1 MKLKRIIA
9 AMAAAAVA
17 VSTLAV
23 SAFAAT
29 VTLNSEYT
37 GGWSQSALIP
47 KSEFEAIGGDVKVVL
62 EVERHDPLVGDGN
75 YLLKAMN
82 APESWDEI
90 TSQFTSDTA
99 IRKGDGFIVVGK
111 DVTSVEFVV
120 PEATWQAFHGYINDG
135 VEDETTS
142 GLSFQVNDVIIKSA
156 ELSAGSPE
164 GEFTVVDEAMSAE
177 IMKNGVSALGE
188 TADEAV
194 ADDTAADT
202 TDDAAAA
209 TDDAAA
215 DTAVDTTADAPA
227 ADTAATTA
235 TATGNASAAVIVSV
249 MAVAGAA
256 AIAAK
261 KRK

>member
-1 MKLKRIIA
+1 MNFKKIIA
-9 AMAAAAVA
+9 SVAAAAVA

-75 YLLKAMN
+75 YLLKPMN
-82 APESWDEI
+82 AAESWDAI
-90 TSQFTSDTA
+90 TDQLTSDTA
-99 IRKGDGFIVVGK
+99 IRKSDGFIVVGK

-120 PEATWQAFHGYINDG
+120 PEATWQSFHGYINDG
-135 VEDETTS
+135 VEDETSS

-156 ELSAGSPE
+156 ELSAGSAE
-164 GEFTVVDEAMSAE
+164 GEFTVVDEATSAD
-177 IMKNGVSALGE
+177 IMKNGVPA
-188 TADEAV
+188 A
-194 ADDTAADT
+194 DTAADT
-202 TDDAAAA
+202 TA
-209 TDDAAA
+209 DAAA
-215 DTAVDTTADAPA
+215 DTTEDAPA

-235 TATGNASAAVIVSV
+235 TATGNTSAAVIVAV
-249 MAVAGAA
+249 MAAAGAA

>member
-23 SAFAAT
+23 SAFAST

-82 APESWDEI
+82 AAESWDEI

-120 PEATWQAFHGYINDG
+120 PEATWQSFHGYINDG
-135 VEDETTS
+135 VEDETSS

-156 ELSAGSPE
+156 ELSAGSAE

-188 TADEAV
+188 TADEAAADDTA

-202 TDDAAAA
+202 TDDAAA
-209 TDDAAA
+209 
-215 DTAVDTTADAPA
+215 ADAPA

-235 TATGNASAAVIVSV
+235 TATGNTSAAVIVSV

-256 AIAAK
+256 AIVAK

>member
-1 MKLKRIIA
+1 MNFKKIIA
-9 AMAAAAVA
+9 SVAAAAVA

-75 YLLKAMN
+75 YLLKPMN
-82 APESWDEI
+82 AAESWDAI
-90 TSQFTSDTA
+90 TDQLSSDTA

-120 PEATWQAFHGYINDG
+120 PEATWQSLHGYINEG
-135 VEDETTS
+135 VEDETSS

-164 GEFTVVDEAMSAE
+164 GEFTVVDEATSAD
-177 IMKNGVSALGE
+177 IMKNGVPAADAAADDVVADD

-194 ADDTAADT
+194 
-202 TDDAAAA
+202 
-209 TDDAAA
+209 
-215 DTAVDTTADAPA
+215 VDAPA
-227 ADTAATTA
+227 ADADTAAA
-235 TATGNASAAVIVSV
+235 ATGNTSAAVIFSV

-256 AIAAK
+256 AIVAK

>member
-1 MKLKRIIA
+1 MNFKKIIA
-9 AMAAAAVA
+9 SVAAAAVA

-82 APESWDEI
+82 AAESWDEI

-120 PEATWQAFHGYINDG
+120 PEATWQSFHGYINDG

-164 GEFTVVDEAMSAE
+164 GEFTVVDEATSAD
-177 IMKNGVSALGE
+177 IMKNGVP
-188 TADEAV
+188 
-194 ADDTAADT
+194 AADT
-202 TDDAAAA
+202 AA

-215 DTAVDTTADAPA
+215 DTTTEDAPA

-235 TATGNASAAVIVSV
+235 TATGNTSAAVIVSV

>member
-1 MKLKRIIA
+1 MKLKKIVA
-9 AMAAAAVA
+9 AVAAAAVA
-17 VSTLAV
+17 VSMMAV

-82 APESWDEI
+82 AAESWDEI

-120 PEATWQAFHGYINDG
+120 PEATWQSFHGYINDG
-135 VEDETTS
+135 VEDETSS

-164 GEFTVVDEAMSAE
+164 GEFTVVDEATSAD
-177 IMKNGVSALGE
+177 IMKNGVPAAD
-188 TADEAV
+188 TA
-194 ADDTAADT
+194 AADT
-202 TDDAAAA
+202 T
-209 TDDAAA
+209 TE
-215 DTAVDTTADAPA
+215 APA

-235 TATGNASAAVIVSV
+235 TATGNTSAAVIVSV

>member
-1 MKLKRIIA
+1 MNFKKIIA
-9 AMAAAAVA
+9 SVAVAAVA

-62 EVERHDPLVGDGN
+62 EVERHEPLIGDGN

-82 APESWDEI
+82 AAESWDEI

-111 DVTSVEFVV
+111 DVTSIEFVV
-120 PEATWQAFHGYINDG
+120 PEATWQSFHGYINDG

-164 GEFTVVDEAMSAE
+164 GEFTVVDEATSADL
-177 IMKNGVSALGE
+177 MQNGVPA
-188 TADEAV
+188 AY
-194 ADDTAADT
+194 TAADT
-202 TDDAAAA
+202 T
-209 TDDAAA
+209 TEE
-215 DTAVDTTADAPA
+215 APA

-235 TATGNASAAVIVSV
+235 TATANTSAAVIVSV

>member
-1 MKLKRIIA
+1 MNFKKIIA
-9 AMAAAAVA
+9 SVAAAAVA

-75 YLLKAMN
+75 YLLKPMN
-82 APESWDEI
+82 AAESWDAI
-90 TSQFTSDTA
+90 TDQLTSDTA
-99 IRKGDGFIVVGK
+99 IRKSDGFIVVGK
-111 DVTSVEFVV
+111 DVTSIEFVV
-120 PEATWQAFHGYINDG
+120 PEATWQSFHGYINDG
-135 VEDETTS
+135 VEDETSS

-156 ELSAGSPE
+156 ELSAGSAE
-164 GEFTVVDEAMSAE
+164 GEFTVVDEETSAD
-177 IMKNGVSALGE
+177 IMKNGVPA
-188 TADEAV
+188 
-194 ADDTAADT
+194 DTAADT
-202 TDDAAAA
+202 TA
-209 TDDAAA
+209 DAAA
-215 DTAVDTTADAPA
+215 DTTEDAPA

-235 TATGNASAAVIVSV
+235 TATGNTSAAVIVAV
-249 MAVAGAA
+249 MAAAGAA

>member
-1 MKLKRIIA
+1 MNFKKIIA
-9 AMAAAAVA
+9 SVAAAAVA

-82 APESWDEI
+82 AAESWDEI

-120 PEATWQAFHGYINDG
+120 PEATWQSFHGYINDG
-135 VEDETTS
+135 VEDETSS

-164 GEFTVVDEAMSAE
+164 GEFTVVDEETSAD
-177 IMKNGVSALGE
+177 IMKNGVPA
-188 TADEAV
+188 
-194 ADDTAADT
+194 DTAADT
-202 TDDAAAA
+202 TAD
-209 TDDAAA
+209 AA
-215 DTAVDTTADAPA
+215 DTTEDAPA

-235 TATGNASAAVIVSV
+235 TATGNTSAAVIVAV
-249 MAVAGAA
+249 MAAAGAA

>member
-1 MKLKRIIA
+1 MNFKKIIA
-9 AMAAAAVA
+9 SVAAAAVA

-82 APESWDEI
+82 AAESWDEI

-120 PEATWQAFHGYINDG
+120 PEATWQSFHGYINDG
-135 VEDETTS
+135 VEDETSS

-164 GEFTVVDEAMSAE
+164 GEFTVVDEATSAD
-177 IMKNGVSALGE
+177 IMKNGVPAAD
-188 TADEAV
+188 TA
-194 ADDTAADT
+194 AADT
-202 TDDAAAA
+202 T
-209 TDDAAA
+209 TE
-215 DTAVDTTADAPA
+215 DAPA

-235 TATGNASAAVIVSV
+235 TATGNTSAAVIVAV
-249 MAVAGAA
+249 MAAAGAA
-256 AIAAK
+256 AIVAK

>member
-1 MKLKRIIA
+1 MNFKKIIA
-9 AMAAAAVA
+9 SVAAAAVA

-75 YLLKAMN
+75 YLLKPMN
-82 APESWDEI
+82 AAESWDAI
-90 TSQFTSDTA
+90 TDQLSSDTA

-120 PEATWQAFHGYINDG
+120 PEATWQSFHGYINDG
-135 VEDETTS
+135 VEDETSS

-164 GEFTVVDEAMSAE
+164 GEFTVVDEATSAD
-177 IMKNGVSALGE
+177 IMKNGVP
-188 TADEAV
+188 
-194 ADDTAADT
+194 AADT
-202 TDDAAAA
+202 AA

-215 DTAVDTTADAPA
+215 DTTEEAPA

-235 TATGNASAAVIVSV
+235 TATGNTSAAVIVSV

>member
-1 MKLKRIIA
+1 MNFKKIIA
-9 AMAAAAVA
+9 SVAAAAVA

-75 YLLKAMN
+75 YLLKPMN
-82 APESWDEI
+82 AAESWDAI
-90 TSQFTSDTA
+90 TDQLTSDTA
-99 IRKGDGFIVVGK
+99 IRKSDGFIVVGK

-120 PEATWQAFHGYINDG
+120 PEATWQSFHGYINDG
-135 VEDETTS
+135 VEDETSS

-156 ELSAGSPE
+156 ELSAGSAE
-164 GEFTVVDEAMSAE
+164 GEFTVVDEATSAD
-177 IMKNGVSALGE
+177 IMKNGVPA
-188 TADEAV
+188 
-194 ADDTAADT
+194 DTAADT
-202 TDDAAAA
+202 TA
-209 TDDAAA
+209 DAAA
-215 DTAVDTTADAPA
+215 DTTADAAADTTEDAPA

-235 TATGNASAAVIVSV
+235 TATGNTSAAVIVAV
-249 MAVAGAA
+249 MAAAGAA

>member
-1 MKLKRIIA
+1 MNFKKIIA
-9 AMAAAAVA
+9 SVAAAAVA

-82 APESWDEI
+82 AAESWDEI

-99 IRKGDGFIVVGK
+99 IRKSDGFIVVGK

-120 PEATWQAFHGYINDG
+120 PEATWQSFHGYINDG
-135 VEDETTS
+135 VEDETSS

-164 GEFTVVDEAMSAE
+164 GEFTVVDEATSAD
-177 IMKNGVSALGE
+177 IMKNGVPAAD
-188 TADEAV
+188 TA
-194 ADDTAADT
+194 AADT
-202 TDDAAAA
+202 T
-209 TDDAAA
+209 TEE
-215 DTAVDTTADAPA
+215 APA

-235 TATGNASAAVIVSV
+235 TATGNTSAAVIVAV
-249 MAVAGAA
+249 MAAAGAA

>member
-9 AMAAAAVA
+9 AIAAAAVA

-82 APESWDEI
+82 AAESWDEI

-120 PEATWQAFHGYINDG
+120 PEATWQSFHGYINDG
-135 VEDETTS
+135 VEDETSS

-164 GEFTVVDEAMSAE
+164 GEFTVVDEATSAD
-177 IMKNGVSALGE
+177 IMKNGVPA
-188 TADEAV
+188 A
-194 ADDTAADT
+194 DTAADT
-202 TDDAAAA
+202 T
-209 TDDAAA
+209 TE
-215 DTAVDTTADAPA
+215 DAPA

-235 TATGNASAAVIVSV
+235 TATGNTSAAVIVSV

>member
-1 MKLKRIIA
+1 MNFKKIIA
-9 AMAAAAVA
+9 SVAAAAVA

-75 YLLKAMN
+75 YLLKPMN
-82 APESWDEI
+82 AAESWDAI
-90 TSQFTSDTA
+90 TDQLTSDTA
-99 IRKGDGFIVVGK
+99 IRKSDGFIVVGK
-111 DVTSVEFVV
+111 YVTSVEFVV
-120 PEATWQAFHGYINDG
+120 PEATWQSFHGYINDG
-135 VEDETTS
+135 VEDETSS

-156 ELSAGSPE
+156 ELSAGSAE
-164 GEFTVVDEAMSAE
+164 GDFTVVDEATSAD
-177 IMKNGVSALGE
+177 IMKNGVPA
-188 TADEAV
+188 
-194 ADDTAADT
+194 DTAADT
-202 TDDAAAA
+202 TA
-209 TDDAAA
+209 DAAA
-215 DTAVDTTADAPA
+215 DTTEDAPA

-235 TATGNASAAVIVSV
+235 TATGNTSAAVIVAV
-249 MAVAGAA
+249 MAAAGAA

>member
-1 MKLKRIIA
+1 MNFKKIIA
-9 AMAAAAVA
+9 SVAAAAVA

-75 YLLKAMN
+75 YLLKPMN
-82 APESWDEI
+82 AAESWDAI
-90 TSQFTSDTA
+90 TDQLTSDTA
-99 IRKGDGFIVVGK
+99 IRKSDGFIVVGK

-120 PEATWQAFHGYINDG
+120 PEATWQSFHGYINDG
-135 VEDETTS
+135 VEDETSS

-156 ELSAGSPE
+156 ELSAGSAE
-164 GEFTVVDEAMSAE
+164 GEFTVVDEATSAE
-177 IMKNGVSALGE
+177 IMKNGVPA
-188 TADEAV
+188 
-194 ADDTAADT
+194 DTAADT
-202 TDDAAAA
+202 TA
-209 TDDAAA
+209 DAAA
-215 DTAVDTTADAPA
+215 DTTEDAPA

-235 TATGNASAAVIVSV
+235 TATGNTSAAVIVAV
-249 MAVAGAA
+249 MAAAGAA

>member
-1 MKLKRIIA
+1 MNFKKIIA
-9 AMAAAAVA
+9 SVAAAAVA

-82 APESWDEI
+82 AAESWDEI

-120 PEATWQAFHGYINDG
+120 PEATWQSFHGYINDG
-135 VEDETTS
+135 VEDETSS

-164 GEFTVVDEAMSAE
+164 GEFTVVDEATSAD
-177 IMKNGVSALGE
+177 IMKNGVP
-188 TADEAV
+188 
-194 ADDTAADT
+194 
-202 TDDAAAA
+202 
-209 TDDAAA
+209 AA
-215 DTAVDTTADAPA
+215 DTAVADTTTEEAPA

-235 TATGNASAAVIVSV
+235 TATGNTSAAVIVSV

>member
-1 MKLKRIIA
+1 MNFKKIIA
-9 AMAAAAVA
+9 SVAAAAVA

-82 APESWDEI
+82 AAESWDEI

-120 PEATWQAFHGYINDG
+120 PEATWQSFHGYINDG
-135 VEDETTS
+135 VEDETSS

-164 GEFTVVDEAMSAE
+164 GEFTVVDEATSAD
-177 IMKNGVSALGE
+177 IMKNGVPA
-188 TADEAV
+188 T
-194 ADDTAADT
+194 DTAADT
-202 TDDAAAA
+202 T
-209 TDDAAA
+209 TE
-215 DTAVDTTADAPA
+215 DAPA

-235 TATGNASAAVIVSV
+235 TATGNTSAAVIVSV

>member
-1 MKLKRIIA
+1 MNFKKIIA
-9 AMAAAAVA
+9 SVAAAAVA

-82 APESWDEI
+82 AAESWDEI

-120 PEATWQAFHGYINDG
+120 PEATWQSFHGYINDG
-135 VEDETTS
+135 VEDETSS

-164 GEFTVVDEAMSAE
+164 GEFTVVDEATSAD
-177 IMKNGVSALGE
+177 IMKNGVPAAD
-188 TADEAV
+188 TA
-194 ADDTAADT
+194 AADT
-202 TDDAAAA
+202 T
-209 TDDAAA
+209 TE
-215 DTAVDTTADAPA
+215 DAPA

-235 TATGNASAAVIVSV
+235 TATGNTSAAVIVSV

>member
-1 MKLKRIIA
+1 MNFKKIIA
-9 AMAAAAVA
+9 SVAAAAVA

-29 VTLNSEYT
+29 VTLKSEYT

-75 YLLKAMN
+75 YLLKPMN
-82 APESWDEI
+82 AAESWDAI
-90 TSQFTSDTA
+90 TDQLSSDTA

-120 PEATWQAFHGYINDG
+120 PEATWQSFHGYINDG
-135 VEDETTS
+135 VEDETSS

-164 GEFTVVDEAMSAE
+164 GEFTVVDEATSAD
-177 IMKNGVSALGE
+177 IMKNGVP
-188 TADEAV
+188 
-194 ADDTAADT
+194 AADT
-202 TDDAAAA
+202 AA

-215 DTAVDTTADAPA
+215 DTTTEDAPA

-235 TATGNASAAVIVSV
+235 TATGNTSAAVIVSV

>member
-1 MKLKRIIA
+1 MNFKKIIA
-9 AMAAAAVA
+9 SVAAAAVA

-75 YLLKAMN
+75 YLLKPMN
-82 APESWDEI
+82 AAESWDAI
-90 TSQFTSDTA
+90 TDQLSSDTA

-120 PEATWQAFHGYINDG
+120 PEATWQSFHGYINDG
-135 VEDETTS
+135 VEDETSS

-164 GEFTVVDEAMSAE
+164 GEFTVVDEATSAD
-177 IMKNGVSALGE
+177 IMKNGVP
-188 TADEAV
+188 
-194 ADDTAADT
+194 AADT
-202 TDDAAAA
+202 AA

-215 DTAVDTTADAPA
+215 DTTTEDAPA

-235 TATGNASAAVIVSV
+235 TATGNTSAAVIVSV

>member
-1 MKLKRIIA
+1 MNFKKIIA
-9 AMAAAAVA
+9 SVAAAAVA

-23 SAFAAT
+23 SAFAAP

-75 YLLKAMN
+75 YLLKPMN
-82 APESWDEI
+82 AAESWDAI
-90 TSQFTSDTA
+90 TDQLSSDTA

-120 PEATWQAFHGYINDG
+120 PEATWQSFHGYINDG
-135 VEDETTS
+135 VEDETSS

-164 GEFTVVDEAMSAE
+164 GEFTVVDEATSAD
-177 IMKNGVSALGE
+177 IMKNGVP
-188 TADEAV
+188 
-194 ADDTAADT
+194 AADT
-202 TDDAAAA
+202 AA

-215 DTAVDTTADAPA
+215 DTTTEDAPA

-235 TATGNASAAVIVSV
+235 TATGNTSAAVIVSV

>member
-1 MKLKRIIA
+1 MNFKKIIA
-9 AMAAAAVA
+9 SVAAAAVA

-75 YLLKAMN
+75 YLLKPMN
-82 APESWDEI
+82 AAESWDAI
-90 TSQFTSDTA
+90 TDQLTSDTA
-99 IRKGDGFIVVGK
+99 IRKSDGFIVVGK

-120 PEATWQAFHGYINDG
+120 PEATWQSFHGYINDG
-135 VEDETTS
+135 VEDETSS

-156 ELSAGSPE
+156 ELSAGSAE
-164 GEFTVVDEAMSAE
+164 GEFTVVDEETSAD
-177 IMKNGVSALGE
+177 IMKNGVPA
-188 TADEAV
+188 
-194 ADDTAADT
+194 DTAADT
-202 TDDAAAA
+202 TA
-209 TDDAAA
+209 DAAA
-215 DTAVDTTADAPA
+215 DTTEDAPA

-235 TATGNASAAVIVSV
+235 TATGNTSAAVIVSV

>member
-1 MKLKRIIA
+1 MNFKKIIA
-9 AMAAAAVA
+9 SVAAAAVA

-75 YLLKAMN
+75 YLLKPMN
-82 APESWDEI
+82 AAESWDAI
-90 TSQFTSDTA
+90 TDQLTSDTA
-99 IRKGDGFIVVGK
+99 IRKEDGFIVVGK

-120 PEATWQAFHGYINDG
+120 PEATWQSFHGYINDG
-135 VEDETTS
+135 VEDETSS

-156 ELSAGSPE
+156 ELSAGSAE
-164 GEFTVVDEAMSAE
+164 GEFTVVDEATSAD
-177 IMKNGVSALGE
+177 IMKNGVP
-188 TADEAV
+188 
-194 ADDTAADT
+194 
-202 TDDAAAA
+202 
-209 TDDAAA
+209 AA
-215 DTAVDTTADAPA
+215 DTATEKAPA

-235 TATGNASAAVIVSV
+235 TATGNTSAAVIVSV

-256 AIAAK
+256 AIVAK

>member
-82 APESWDEI
+82 AAESWDEI

-120 PEATWQAFHGYINDG
+120 PEATWQSFHGYINDG
-135 VEDETTS
+135 VEDETSS

-164 GEFTVVDEAMSAE
+164 GEFTVVDEATSAD
-177 IMKNGVSALGE
+177 IMKNGVPA
-188 TADEAV
+188 A
-194 ADDTAADT
+194 DTAADT
-202 TDDAAAA
+202 T
-209 TDDAAA
+209 TE
-215 DTAVDTTADAPA
+215 DAPA

-235 TATGNASAAVIVSV
+235 TATGNTSAAVIVSV

>member
-1 MKLKRIIA
+1 MNFKKIIA
-9 AMAAAAVA
+9 SVAAAAVA

-75 YLLKAMN
+75 YLINAMN
-82 APESWDEI
+82 AAESWDEI

-120 PEATWQAFHGYINDG
+120 PEATWQSFHGYINDG
-135 VEDETTS
+135 VEDETSS

-164 GEFTVVDEAMSAE
+164 GEFTVVSEEESSE
-177 IMKNGVSALGE
+177 IMKNGVPAAD
-188 TADEAV
+188 TA
-194 ADDTAADT
+194 AADT
-202 TDDAAAA
+202 T
-209 TDDAAA
+209 TEE
-215 DTAVDTTADAPA
+215 APA

-235 TATGNASAAVIVSV
+235 TATGNTSAAVIVSV

>member
-1 MKLKRIIA
+1 MNFKKIIA
-9 AMAAAAVA
+9 SVAAAAVA

-82 APESWDEI
+82 AAESWDEI

-120 PEATWQAFHGYINDG
+120 PEATWQSFHGYINDG
-135 VEDETTS
+135 VEDETSS

-164 GEFTVVDEAMSAE
+164 GEFTVVDEATSAD
-177 IMKNGVSALGE
+177 IMKNGVPAAD
-188 TADEAV
+188 TA
-194 ADDTAADT
+194 AADT
-202 TDDAAAA
+202 T
-209 TDDAAA
+209 TGE
-215 DTAVDTTADAPA
+215 APA

-235 TATGNASAAVIVSV
+235 TATGNTSAAVIVSV

>member
-1 MKLKRIIA
+1 MNFKKIIA
-9 AMAAAAVA
+9 SVAAAAVA

-75 YLLKAMN
+75 YLLKPMN
-82 APESWDEI
+82 AAESWDAI
-90 TSQFTSDTA
+90 TDQLTSDTA
-99 IRKGDGFIVVGK
+99 IRKSDGFIVVGK

-120 PEATWQAFHGYINDG
+120 PEATWQSFHGYINDG
-135 VEDETTS
+135 VEDETSS

-156 ELSAGSPE
+156 ELSAGSAE
-164 GEFTVVDEAMSAE
+164 GDFTVVDEATSAD
-177 IMKNGVSALGE
+177 IMKNGVPA
-188 TADEAV
+188 
-194 ADDTAADT
+194 DTAADT
-202 TDDAAAA
+202 TA
-209 TDDAAA
+209 DAAA
-215 DTAVDTTADAPA
+215 DTTEDAPA

-235 TATGNASAAVIVSV
+235 TATGNTSAAVIVAV
-249 MAVAGAA
+249 MAAAGAA

>member
-1 MKLKRIIA
+1 MNFKKIIA
-9 AMAAAAVA
+9 SVAAAAVA

-75 YLLKAMN
+75 YLLKPMN
-82 APESWDEI
+82 AAESWDAI
-90 TSQFTSDTA
+90 TDQLTSDTA
-99 IRKGDGFIVVGK
+99 IRKSDGFIVVGK

-120 PEATWQAFHGYINDG
+120 PEATWQSFHGYINDG
-135 VEDETTS
+135 VEDETSS

-156 ELSAGSPE
+156 ELSAGSAE
-164 GEFTVVDEAMSAE
+164 GEFTVVDEATSAD
-177 IMKNGVSALGE
+177 IMKNGVPA
-188 TADEAV
+188 
-194 ADDTAADT
+194 DTAADT
-202 TDDAAAA
+202 TA
-209 TDDAAA
+209 DAAA
-215 DTAVDTTADAPA
+215 DTTEDAPA

-235 TATGNASAAVIVSV
+235 TATGNTSAAVIVAV
-249 MAVAGAA
+249 MAAAGAA

>member
-1 MKLKRIIA
+1 MNFKKIIA
-9 AMAAAAVA
+9 SVAAAAVA

-75 YLLKAMN
+75 YLLKPMN
-82 APESWDEI
+82 AAESWDAI
-90 TSQFTSDTA
+90 TDQLSSDTA

-120 PEATWQAFHGYINDG
+120 PEATWQSFHGYINDG
-135 VEDETTS
+135 VEDETSS

-164 GEFTVVDEAMSAE
+164 GEFTVVDEATSAD
-177 IMKNGVSALGE
+177 IMKNGVP
-188 TADEAV
+188 
-194 ADDTAADT
+194 AADT
-202 TDDAAAA
+202 AA

-215 DTAVDTTADAPA
+215 DTTTEDAPA

-235 TATGNASAAVIVSV
+235 TATGNTSAAVIVSV
-249 MAVAGAA
+249 MAVAGVA

>member
-111 DVTSVEFVV
+111 DVTSIEFVV

-156 ELSAGSPE
+156 ELSAGSAE

-188 TADEAV
+188 TADETV

-215 DTAVDTTADAPA
+215 DTTADAPA

>member
-1 MKLKRIIA
+1 MNFKKIIA
-9 AMAAAAVA
+9 SVAAAAVA

-75 YLLKAMN
+75 YLLKPMN
-82 APESWDEI
+82 AAESWDAI
-90 TSQFTSDTA
+90 TDQLTSDTA
-99 IRKGDGFIVVGK
+99 IRKSDGFIVVGK
-111 DVTSVEFVV
+111 DVTSIEFVV
-120 PEATWQAFHGYINDG
+120 PEATWQSFHGYINDG
-135 VEDETTS
+135 VEDETSS

-156 ELSAGSPE
+156 ELSAGSAE
-164 GEFTVVDEAMSAE
+164 GDMTVVSEEESSE
-177 IMKNGVSALGE
+177 IMKNGVPAAD
-188 TADEAV
+188 TA
-194 ADDTAADT
+194 AADT
-202 TDDAAAA
+202 T
-209 TDDAAA
+209 TEE
-215 DTAVDTTADAPA
+215 APA

-235 TATGNASAAVIVSV
+235 TATGNTSAAVIVSV

>member
-1 MKLKRIIA
+1 MNFKKIIA
-9 AMAAAAVA
+9 SVAAAAVA

-75 YLLKAMN
+75 YLLKPMN
-82 APESWDEI
+82 AAESWDAI
-90 TSQFTSDTA
+90 TDQLSSDTA
-99 IRKGDGFIVVGK
+99 IRKSDGFIVVGK

-120 PEATWQAFHGYINDG
+120 PEATWQSFHGYINDG
-135 VEDETTS
+135 VEDETSS

-156 ELSAGSPE
+156 ELSAGSAE
-164 GEFTVVDEAMSAE
+164 GDFTVVDEATSAD
-177 IMKNGVSALGE
+177 IMKNGVPA
-188 TADEAV
+188 
-194 ADDTAADT
+194 DTAADT
-202 TDDAAAA
+202 TA
-209 TDDAAA
+209 DAAA
-215 DTAVDTTADAPA
+215 DTTEDAPA

-249 MAVAGAA
+249 MAAAGAA

>member
-1 MKLKRIIA
+1 MNFKKIIA
-9 AMAAAAVA
+9 SVAAAAVA

-75 YLLKAMN
+75 YLLKPMN
-82 APESWDEI
+82 AAESWDAI
-90 TSQFTSDTA
+90 TDQLSSDTA

-120 PEATWQAFHGYINDG
+120 PEATWQSFHGYINDG
-135 VEDETTS
+135 VEDETSS

-164 GEFTVVDEAMSAE
+164 GEFTVVDEATSAD
-177 IMKNGVSALGE
+177 IMKNGVP
-188 TADEAV
+188 
-194 ADDTAADT
+194 AADT
-202 TDDAAAA
+202 AA

-215 DTAVDTTADAPA
+215 DTTTEDAPA

-235 TATGNASAAVIVSV
+235 TATGNTSAAVIFSV

-256 AIAAK
+256 AIVAK